1 MRSSWPPPAPII
13 EHTQGT
19 HPTRESSNRIKKGKG
34 KGKEMVQTPSWG
46 RGSGGGAPGSAH
58 IGVAVVVG

>member
-19 HPTRESSNRIKKGKG
+19 HPARESSNRIKKG